1 MTDYKIG
8 DLIQHK
14 TGDIGIVVGFVE
26 PGEGCPVYRVL
37 VHWFDEDGLEP
48 SALPE
53 SATATRHTYIA
64 YCTRLIDC
72 NATRL

>member
-8 DLIQHK
+8 DLLQHK
-14 TGDIGIVVGFVE
+14 TGDIGIVVGFVGYHGLNS
-26 PGEGCPVYRVL
+26 PPYKIL

-53 SATATRHTYIA
+53 SAKAL
-64 YCTRLIDC
+64 RLNTVKLDGL
-72 NATRL
+72 TE